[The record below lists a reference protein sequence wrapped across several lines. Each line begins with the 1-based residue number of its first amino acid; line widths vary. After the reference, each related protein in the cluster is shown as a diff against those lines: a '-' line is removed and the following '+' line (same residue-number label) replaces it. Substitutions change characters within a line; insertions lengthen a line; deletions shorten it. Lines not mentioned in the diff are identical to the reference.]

1 MSRMPRP
8 LLATL
13 ALLGACSGLDTPS
26 EPTWI
31 EDVRPIVYANCVRC
45 HGYPAIHEAVPTFR
59 LDSYSTTFLPG
70 GGDMSG
76 VADAAVVGGG
86 FLSDPFTGESK
97 SQMPPRFPLEDR
109 QVDILLDWI
118 ALGDPDAVPLVFP
131 PRGERPDNA
140 EPDARFTADLEVGA
154 TRITGEY
161 FIEDGDDDPVTGVLF
176 AQADGGDP
184 IALQSDLYAGRG
196 AVNVGLSLLEPGD
209 YELFAELDDGVGVTT
224 VDLGSL
230 EVP

>member
-8 LLATL
+8 ILSAI

-26 EPTWI
+26 DPTWI

-59 LDSYSTTFLPG
+59 LDSYSSTLMPDGDEMDGAAAAATFNGYL
-70 GGDMSG
+70 
-76 VADAAVVGGG
+76 A
-86 FLSDPFTGESK
+86 DPFNGESK

-118 ALGDPDAVPLVFP
+118 ALGDDEVEPVVFP

-140 EPDARFTADLEVGA
+140 EPDMTFTEDLEVGGS
-154 TRITGEY
+154 RITAAY
-161 FIEDGDDDPVTGVLF
+161 FIEDLDDDPVTGVLF
-176 AQADGGDP
+176 AQGAGDP
-184 IALQSDLYAGRG
+184 VSLAGDLFAGRG
-196 AVNVGLSLLEPGD
+196 EVSAELSLLEPGEYD
-209 YELFAELDDGVGVTT
+209 IYAELDDGVGVTT
-224 VDLGSL
+224 VELGSV